1 MSIQITGA
9 GIYLPD
15 KIEES
20 KSTAQL
26 INKSE
31 DWIISKTGVKER
43 RISKIDVD
51 QMGAIAA
58 AEALMHDLIPSLELF
73 RDSIK
78 TKTEEWNGVSWAE
91 TSDLNTARTEGGR
104 AGAF

>member
-15 KIEES
+15 KIEKS

-43 RISKIDVD
+43 RISEIDVD

-58 AEALMHDLIPSLELF
+58 AEALNNKD
-73 RDSIK
+73 
-78 TKTEEWNGVSWAE
+78 
-91 TSDLNTARTEGGR
+91 
-104 AGAF
+104 